1 MNRSTV
7 STCHSLKIIPLARLS
22 RFARIQSRVIIML
35 LGEAIDAEAVPG
47 TVKIS
52 TTTDNGKLKKKI
64 TFERSDVSESVADIL
79 EGYKVSRLVA
89 VYIDESGKQ
98 RAAGSPDWPL
108 TLDYTTEGGVFIVT
122 LQGEDVRPDGFLA
135 D

>member
-64 TFERSDVSESVADIL
+64 TFERSDVSESVADTL

-98 RAAGSPDWPL
+98 RVSGSPDWPL
-108 TLDYTTEGGVFIVT
+108 TLDYITEGGVFIVT
-122 LQGEDVRPDGFLA
+122 LQGEDVHPDGFLA

>member
-7 STCHSLKIIPLARLS
+7 STCHSLKLIPLVRLS

-64 TFERSDVSESVADIL
+64 TFERSDVSEVSADIL
-79 EGYKVSRLVA
+79 EGYKVSRLIA
-89 VYIDESGKQ
+89 VYVDESGK
-98 RAAGSPDWPL
+98 RRVAGSPDWPL
-108 TLDYTTEGGVFIVT
+108 SLDYTTEGGVYAVT
-122 LQGEDVRPDGFLA
+122 LQGEDVRPDGFLT

>member
-7 STCHSLKIIPLARLS
+7 STCHSLKIVPLARLS

-64 TFERSDVSESVADIL
+64 TFERSYVSESVADIL

-98 RAAGSPDWPL
+98 RVAGSPDWPL

>member
-1 MNRSTV
+1 MNRSIV

-98 RAAGSPDWPL
+98 RVAGSPDWPL

>member
-98 RAAGSPDWPL
+98 RVSGSPDWPL
-108 TLDYTTEGGVFIVT
+108 SLDYTTEGGVFIVT

>member
-7 STCHSLKIIPLARLS
+7 STCHSLKLIPLARLS

-64 TFERSDVSESVADIL
+64 TFERSDVSEAAADIL
-79 EGYKVSRLVA
+79 EGYKVSRLIA
-89 VYIDESGKQ
+89 VYVDESGKQ
-98 RAAGSPDWPL
+98 RVAGSPDWPL

>member
-89 VYIDESGKQ
+89 VYIDESGRQ
-98 RAAGSPDWPL
+98 RVAGSPDWPL

>member
-7 STCHSLKIIPLARLS
+7 STCHSLKIVPLAQLS

-98 RAAGSPDWPL
+98 RVAGSPDWPL

>member
-7 STCHSLKIIPLARLS
+7 STCHSLKLIPLARLS

-64 TFERSDVSESVADIL
+64 TFERSDVSEAVADLL

-98 RAAGSPDWPL
+98 RVAGSPDWPL

>member
-7 STCHSLKIIPLARLS
+7 STCHSLKLIPLARLS
-22 RFARIQSRVIIML
+22 RFAQIQSRVIILL

-64 TFERSDVSESVADIL
+64 TFERSDVSEAVADLL
-79 EGYKVSRLVA
+79 EVYKVSRLVA
-89 VYIDESGKQ
+89 VYVDESGKQ
-98 RAAGSPDWPL
+98 RVAGSPDWPL
-108 TLDYTTEGGVFIVT
+108 SLDYTTEGGVFTVT
-122 LQGEDVRPDGFLA
+122 LQGEDIRPDGFLA

>member
-7 STCHSLKIIPLARLS
+7 STCHSLKIIPLSRLS
-22 RFARIQSRVIIML
+22 RFARIQSRVIILL

-64 TFERSDVSESVADIL
+64 TFERSDVSEAVADLL
-79 EGYKVSRLVA
+79 EVYKVSRLVA
-89 VYIDESGKQ
+89 VYVDESGKQ
-98 RAAGSPDWPL
+98 RVAGSPDWPL
-108 TLDYTTEGGVFIVT
+108 SLDYTTEGGVFTVT
-122 LQGEDVRPDGFLA
+122 LQGEDIRPDGFLA

>member
-35 LGEAIDAEAVPG
+35 LGEAIDVEAVPG

-52 TTTDNGKLKKKI
+52 TTSDSGKLKKKI
-64 TFERSDVSESVADIL
+64 TFERSDVSEASADIL
-79 EGYKVSRLVA
+79 EGYKVSRLIA
-89 VYIDESGKQ
+89 VYVDESGKQ
-98 RAAGSPDWPL
+98 RVAGSPDWPL
-108 TLDYTTEGGVFIVT
+108 SLDYTTEGGVFAVT

>member
-22 RFARIQSRVIIML
+22 RFARVQSRVIIML

-98 RAAGSPDWPL
+98 RVAGSPDWPL

>member
-7 STCHSLKIIPLARLS
+7 STCHSLKIIPIARLS

-52 TTTDNGKLKKKI
+52 TNSDSGKLKKKI
-64 TFERSDVSESVADIL
+64 TFERSDVSEASADIL
-79 EGYKVSRLVA
+79 EGYKVSRLIA
-89 VYIDESGKQ
+89 VYVDESGKQ
-98 RAAGSPDWPL
+98 RVAGSPDWPL
-108 TLDYTTEGGVFIVT
+108 SLDYTTEGGVFAVT

>member
-7 STCHSLKIIPLARLS
+7 STCHSLKLIPLARLS
-22 RFARIQSRVIIML
+22 RFAQIQSRVIILL

-64 TFERSDVSESVADIL
+64 TFERSDVSEAVADLL

-89 VYIDESGKQ
+89 VYVDESGKQ
-98 RAAGSPDWPL
+98 RVAGSPDWPL
-108 TLDYTTEGGVFIVT
+108 SLDYTTEGGVFTVT
-122 LQGEDVRPDGFLA
+122 LQGEDIRPDGFLA

>member
-1 MNRSTV
+1 
-7 STCHSLKIIPLARLS
+7 
-22 RFARIQSRVIIML
+22 
-35 LGEAIDAEAVPG
+35 
-47 TVKIS
+47 
-52 TTTDNGKLKKKI
+52 
-64 TFERSDVSESVADIL
+64 VSESVADIL

-98 RAAGSPDWPL
+98 RVAGSPDWPL

>member
-1 MNRSTV
+1 MDRSTV

-35 LGEAIDAEAVPG
+35 LGDAIDAEAVPG

-64 TFERSDVSESVADIL
+64 TFERSDVSEAAADQL

-89 VYIDESGKQ
+89 VYVDESGKH
-98 RAAGSPDWPL
+98 RVAGSPDWPL
-108 TLDYTTEGGVFIVT
+108 SLDYTTEGGVFTVT

>member
-98 RAAGSPDWPL
+98 RVAGSPDWPL

>member
-98 RAAGSPDWPL
+98 RVAGSPDWPL

-122 LQGEDVRPDGFLA
+122 LQGEDVRPDGFFS
-135 D
+135 

>member
-1 MNRSTV
+1 MNPSTV
-7 STCHSLKIIPLARLS
+7 STCHSLKLIPLARLS
-22 RFARIQSRVIIML
+22 RFAQIQSRVIILL

-64 TFERSDVSESVADIL
+64 TFERSDVSEAVADLL

-89 VYIDESGKQ
+89 VYVDESGKQ
-98 RAAGSPDWPL
+98 RVAGSPDWPL
-108 TLDYTTEGGVFIVT
+108 SLDYTTEGGVFTVT
-122 LQGEDVRPDGFLA
+122 LQGEDIRPDGFLA

>member
-98 RAAGSPDWPL
+98 RVSGSPDWPL
-108 TLDYTTEGGVFIVT
+108 SLEYTTEGGVFIVT
-122 LQGEDVRPDGFLA
+122 LQGEDIRPDGFLA